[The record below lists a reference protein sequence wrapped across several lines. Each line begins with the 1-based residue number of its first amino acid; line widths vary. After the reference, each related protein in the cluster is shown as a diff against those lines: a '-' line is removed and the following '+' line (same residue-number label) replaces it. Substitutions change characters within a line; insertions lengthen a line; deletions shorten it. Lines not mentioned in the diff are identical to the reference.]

1 MSDKEKDTL
10 NNEEG
15 ITPEEQSGGNLEP
28 NVQPEDHIQ
37 SDKPIA
43 ETPVPAQ
50 TEKATTASAKPD
62 KSTVPAHKAPAVP
75 PTPSPSSGMG
85 SKVWMIVSLVLAIV
99 LVIVL
104 IKPPF
109 AKGGDNEAVATV
121 NGDKITKDML
131 YDELVGA
138 GGTQTLD
145 GMISETLV
153 NQEADKKGIKVTKD
167 DIEKEKNF
175 IKKNYGDDAAFEQA
189 LLQNGL
195 TMEEFEKQMD
205 MQVKLRKLI
214 EPDVKVSDDD
224 VKKYFDENKASFDT
238 AEQVKASHI
247 LVATKEEADAILKQL
262 KDGADFATL
271 AKDKSTDPGSKANGG
286 DLGYFGHNQMYKEFE
301 DAAFKLK
308 DGELSGVVK
317 TDAGYHIIKRTGYK
331 AAHTAT
337 LEEKKA
343 DIKDQLVYQ
352 AIMTKA
358 PTWLADVKAK
368 AKITN
373 KLEEEQKQKDEAKTD
388 ASDSDASKTESTDS
402 GK

>member
-1 MSDKEKDTL
+1 MSDKERDTL

-15 ITPEEQSGGNLEP
+15 LTPEEQSGDIQEQNKQPIDQNKSDEP
-28 NVQPEDHIQ
+28 FV
-37 SDKPIA
+37 
-43 ETPVPAQ
+43 ETEKESPVPTMLA
-50 TEKATTASAKPD
+50 KNSAAPA
-62 KSTVPAHKAPAVP
+62 KSAAVP
-75 PTPSPSSGMG
+75 PTPSPATGMG

-121 NGDKITKDML
+121 NGDKITKDKL
-131 YDELVGA
+131 YGELVSA

-153 NQEADKKGIKVTKD
+153 NQEADKKGIKVTQA
-167 DIEKEKNF
+167 DIDKETAF
-175 IKKNYGDDAAFEQA
+175 IKKNYGSDAEFEAA
-189 LLQNGL
+189 LQQNNL
-195 TMEEFEKQMD
+195 SKEEFNKQMD

-224 VKKYFDENKASFDT
+224 VKKYFEENKATFDT
-238 AEQVKASHI
+238 PEQVKASHI

-271 AKDKSTDPGSKANGG
+271 AKEKSTDPGSKANGG
-286 DLGYFGHNQMYKEFE
+286 DLGYFGRNQMYKEFE
-301 DAAFKLK
+301 DEAFRLK
-308 DGELSGVVK
+308 DGELSGVIK

-343 DIKDQLVYQ
+343 DIKEQLIYQ

-358 PTWLADVKAK
+358 PTWLSDIKAK

-373 KLEEEQKQKDEAKTD
+373 NLEEDQKKKDA
-388 ASDSDASKTESTDS
+388 DASKTDTSTTDGS
-402 GK
+402 K

>member
-1 MSDKEKDTL
+1 MSDKERDTL

-15 ITPEEQSGGNLEP
+15 LTPEEQSGDIQEQNKQPIDQNKSDEP
-28 NVQPEDHIQ
+28 FVETE
-37 SDKPIA
+37 K
-43 ETPVPAQ
+43 ETPVPTMLA
-50 TEKATTASAKPD
+50 KNSAAPA
-62 KSTVPAHKAPAVP
+62 KSAAVP
-75 PTPSPSSGMG
+75 PTPSPATGMG

-121 NGDKITKDML
+121 NGDKITKDKL
-131 YDELVGA
+131 YGELVSA

-153 NQEADKKGIKVTKD
+153 NQEADKKGIKVTQA
-167 DIEKEKNF
+167 DIDKETAF
-175 IKKNYGDDAAFEQA
+175 IKKNYGSD
-189 LLQNGL
+189 
-195 TMEEFEKQMD
+195 EEFEAALQQNNLSKEEFNKQMD

-224 VKKYFDENKASFDT
+224 VKKYFDENKATFDT
-238 AEQVKASHI
+238 PEQVKASHI

-271 AKDKSTDPGSKANGG
+271 AKEKSTDPGSKANGG
-286 DLGYFGHNQMYKEFE
+286 DLGYFGRNQMYKEFE
-301 DAAFKLK
+301 DEAFRLK
-308 DGELSGVVK
+308 DGELSGVIK

-343 DIKDQLVYQ
+343 DIKEQLIYQ

-358 PTWLADVKAK
+358 PTWLSDIKAK

-373 KLEEEQKQKDEAKTD
+373 NLEEEQKKKDA
-388 ASDSDASKTESTDS
+388 DASKTDSSTTDGS
-402 GK
+402 K

>member
-1 MSDKEKDTL
+1 MSDKERDTL

-15 ITPEEQSGGNLEP
+15 LTPEEQSGDIQEQNNQPIDQNKSDEP
-28 NVQPEDHIQ
+28 FVETE
-37 SDKPIA
+37 K
-43 ETPVPAQ
+43 ETPVPTMLA
-50 TEKATTASAKPD
+50 KNSAAPA
-62 KSTVPAHKAPAVP
+62 KSAAVP
-75 PTPSPSSGMG
+75 PTPSPATGMG

-121 NGDKITKDML
+121 NGDKITKDKL
-131 YDELVGA
+131 YGELVSA

-153 NQEADKKGIKVTKD
+153 NQEADKKGIKVTQA
-167 DIEKEKNF
+167 DIDKETAF
-175 IKKNYGDDAAFEQA
+175 IKKNYGSDA
-189 LLQNGL
+189 
-195 TMEEFEKQMD
+195 EFEAALQQNNLSKEDFNKQMD

-224 VKKYFDENKASFDT
+224 VKKYFDENKATFDT
-238 AEQVKASHI
+238 PEQVKASHI

-271 AKDKSTDPGSKANGG
+271 AKEKSTDPGSKANGG
-286 DLGYFGHNQMYKEFE
+286 DLGYFGRNQMYKEFE
-301 DAAFKLK
+301 DEAFKLK
-308 DGELSGVVK
+308 DGEMSGVIK

-331 AAHTAT
+331 AAHAAT

-343 DIKDQLVYQ
+343 DIKEQLIYQ

-358 PTWLADVKAK
+358 PTWLSDIKAK

-373 KLEEEQKQKDEAKTD
+373 NLEEEQKKKDA
-388 ASDSDASKTESTDS
+388 DASKTDSSTTDGS
-402 GK
+402 K

>member
-1 MSDKEKDTL
+1 MSDKERESL

-15 ITPEEQSGGNLEP
+15 LTPEEQSGDTQEHPEHTEP
-28 NVQPEDHIQ
+28 APT
-37 SDKPIA
+37 DKPIA

-50 TEKATTASAKPD
+50 TDKETSAPAKQD
-62 KSTVPAHKAPAVP
+62 KSPAAPVKPKAAAVP
-75 PTPSPSSGMG
+75 PTPAPSAGMG

-109 AKGGDNEAVATV
+109 ASGGDSEAVATV
-121 NGDKITKDML
+121 NGEKITKDKL
-131 YDELVGA
+131 YNELVAA
-138 GGTQTLD
+138 GGSQTLD

-153 NQEADKKGIKVTKD
+153 NQEASKKGIKVTQD

-175 IKKNYGDDAAFEQA
+175 IKKNYGSDEAFEQA
-189 LLQNGL
+189 LAQNNL
-195 TMEEFEKQMD
+195 TMEEFDKQMD
-205 MQVKLRKLI
+205 MQVKLRKLL
-214 EPDVKVSDDD
+214 EPDVKVTDDD
-224 VKKYFDENKASFDT
+224 VKKYFEENKASFDT
-238 AEQVKASHI
+238 PEQVKASHI

-271 AKDKSTDPGSKANGG
+271 AKEKSTDPGSKANGG
-286 DLGYFGHNQMYKEFE
+286 DLGYFGRNQMYKEFE
-301 DAAFKLK
+301 DAAFALK

-337 LEEKKA
+337 LDEKKA
-343 DIKDQLVYQ
+343 DIKETLIYQ

-358 PTWLADVKAK
+358 PTWLSDVKAK

-373 KLEEEQKQKDEAKTD
+373 KLEEEQKKADTSKTD
-388 ASDSDASKTESTDS
+388 SSTSSK
-402 GK
+402 

>member
-1 MSDKEKDTL
+1 MSDKERDTL

-15 ITPEEQSGGNLEP
+15 LTPEEQSGDIQEQEQNQQPIDQSKSDEP
-28 NVQPEDHIQ
+28 FVETE
-37 SDKPIA
+37 K
-43 ETPVPAQ
+43 ETPVPTMLA
-50 TEKATTASAKPD
+50 KNSAAPA
-62 KSTVPAHKAPAVP
+62 KSAAVP
-75 PTPSPSSGMG
+75 PTPSPATGMG

-121 NGDKITKDML
+121 NGDKITKDKL
-131 YDELVGA
+131 YGELVDA
-138 GGTQTLD
+138 GGAQTLD

-153 NQEADKKGIKVTKD
+153 NQEADKKGIKVTQA
-167 DIEKEKNF
+167 DIDKETAF
-175 IKKNYGDDAAFEQA
+175 IKKNYGSDAEFEAA
-189 LLQNGL
+189 LQQNNL
-195 TMEEFEKQMD
+195 SKEEFNKQMD

-224 VKKYFDENKASFDT
+224 VKKYFEENKATFDT
-238 AEQVKASHI
+238 PEQVKASHI

-271 AKDKSTDPGSKANGG
+271 AKEKSTDPGSKANGG
-286 DLGYFGHNQMYKEFE
+286 DLGYFGRNQMYKEFE
-301 DAAFKLK
+301 DEAFRLK
-308 DGELSGVVK
+308 DGELSGVIK

-343 DIKDQLVYQ
+343 DIKEQLIYQ

-358 PTWLADVKAK
+358 PTWLSDIKAK

-373 KLEEEQKQKDEAKTD
+373 NLEEEQKKKDA
-388 ASDSDASKTESTDS
+388 DASKTDSTTTDGS
-402 GK
+402 K